1 MKNILLAEDDPFI
14 VDIYSSQLK
23 KEGYAVEIAKDGQEA
38 LDKIKA
44 ALPDLLLLDIKMP
57 KIDGCQLLKML
68 RDDPKTKSVKVI
80 VISNLNK
87 SEFPED
93 ISDLGV
99 LKFLLK
105 VESSPEEIL
114 HAVREVVGN
123 A

>member
-1 MKNILLAEDDPFI
+1 MKTILLAEDDPFI
-14 VDIYSSQLK
+14 LDIYSSQLK
-23 KEGYAVEIAKDGQEA
+23 KEGYNVDIAKDGQEA

-68 RDDPKTKSVKVI
+68 RDDPKTKGVKVI

-93 ISDLGV
+93 ISDFGV

-105 VESSPEEIL
+105 VESSPEEIVN
-114 HAVREVVGN
+114 AVKEAVGS